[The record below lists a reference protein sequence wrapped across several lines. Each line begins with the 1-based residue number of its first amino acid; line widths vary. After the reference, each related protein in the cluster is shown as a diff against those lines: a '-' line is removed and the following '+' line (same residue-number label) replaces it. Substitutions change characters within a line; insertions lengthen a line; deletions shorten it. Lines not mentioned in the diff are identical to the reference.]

1 MKKRMLAL
9 AVMSTVFSVGFV
21 MSANAAENADQ
32 KLSQYSVDEVIVEGS
47 RDLLPGGFVK
57 STSNVGIMGKKSIME
72 TPFTKANL
80 SEKAITAFETPGEG
94 LTSALL
100 NVPSVRSASSP
111 MYNDFWIRGSRIT
124 GYQMYING
132 VPGLL
137 AQTNIPTNFVGSI
150 EVTSGPVMGV
160 TGTTVKE
167 SAGGMVNLVSKR
179 ASGEDITKYKQT
191 FSGKSVFG
199 EYIDVGRRFGE
210 NKSWGLRVNA
220 QNSSGETAI
229 PGEKLNT
236 RDIFINLDHV
246 DAKSNTNLL
255 AGYRFVNHKNG
266 VRWFQYDKGVTK
278 LPSAPD
284 SKNNY
289 SFRG

>member
-111 MYNDFWIRGSRIT
+111 MYNDFGSEAAVLPVTKCILMV
-124 GYQMYING
+124 YLACWLKPIF
-132 VPGLL
+132 PLILL
-137 AQTNIPTNFVGSI
+137 AALKLL
-150 EVTSGPVMGV
+150 PV
-160 TGTTVKE
+160 
-167 SAGGMVNLVSKR
+167 L
-179 ASGEDITKYKQT
+179 
-191 FSGKSVFG
+191 
-199 EYIDVGRRFGE
+199 
-210 NKSWGLRVNA
+210 
-220 QNSSGETAI
+220 
-229 PGEKLNT
+229 
-236 RDIFINLDHV
+236 
-246 DAKSNTNLL
+246 
-255 AGYRFVNHKNG
+255 
-266 VRWFQYDKGVTK
+266 
-278 LPSAPD
+278 
-284 SKNNY
+284 
-289 SFRG
+289 

>member
-100 NVPSVRSASSP
+100 NVPSVRFP
-111 MYNDFWIRGSRIT
+111 
-124 GYQMYING
+124 
-132 VPGLL
+132 
-137 AQTNIPTNFVGSI
+137 
-150 EVTSGPVMGV
+150 
-160 TGTTVKE
+160 
-167 SAGGMVNLVSKR
+167 
-179 ASGEDITKYKQT
+179 
-191 FSGKSVFG
+191 
-199 EYIDVGRRFGE
+199 DV
-210 NKSWGLRVNA
+210 
-220 QNSSGETAI
+220 
-229 PGEKLNT
+229 
-236 RDIFINLDHV
+236 
-246 DAKSNTNLL
+246 
-255 AGYRFVNHKNG
+255 
-266 VRWFQYDKGVTK
+266 
-278 LPSAPD
+278 
-284 SKNNY
+284 
-289 SFRG
+289 